1 MRLVLHPDAVAEATA
16 AGDWYESQ
24 RPGLGADL
32 AGELERAFEMILDHP
47 QTWPNWPGVPGG
59 LGVRRFLLVR
69 FPFALAYVTRADDVV
84 VLAVAHTSRRP
95 GYWLSRTGKGA
106 T

>member
-24 RPGLGADL
+24 RPGLGADF
-32 AGELERAFEMILDHP
+32 AGELERAFELILESP
-47 QTWPNWPGVPGG
+47 RTWPKWPGTPAA
-59 LGVRRFLLVR
+59 LTVRRFLLPR
-69 FPFALAYVTRADDVV
+69 FPFALAYVTRADEVV

-95 GYWLSRTGKGA
+95 GYWVGRAG
-106 T
+106 

>member
-32 AGELERAFEMILDHP
+32 AGELERGFEMILENP
-47 QTWPNWPGVPGG
+47 QTWPAWTGTPAG
-59 LGVRRFLLVR
+59 LGVRRFLLPR
-69 FPFALAYVTRADDVV
+69 FPFALAYVVWADEIV

-95 GYWLSRTGKGA
+95 GYWLGRTGKGG
-106 T
+106 

>member
-16 AGDWYESQ
+16 AGDWYESK

-32 AGELERAFEMILDHP
+32 AGEIERAFDMILENP
-47 QTWPNWPGVPGG
+47 QTWAVWPGIPAG
-59 LGVRRFLLVR
+59 LDVRRFLLPR
-69 FPFALAYVTRADDVV
+69 FPFALAYVVRADELV

-95 GYWLSRTGKGA
+95 GYWLSRTGKGR
-106 T
+106 

>member
-32 AGELERAFEMILDHP
+32 AGEIERALEMISENP
-47 QTWPNWPGVPGG
+47 QTWAVWPGIPAGV
-59 LGVRRFLLVR
+59 GVRRFLLPR
-69 FPFALAYVTRADDVV
+69 FPFALAYVVRADEVV
-84 VLAVAHTSRRP
+84 ILAVAHTSRRP
-95 GYWLSRTGKGA
+95 GYWLIRA
-106 T
+106 TRGG